1 MTATNPPGPPT
12 GDSTGDAA
20 EAANPVDTAAGS
32 SPLLKIAIAVVA
44 LIAFIALGR
53 FAGGYIQ
60 PFAQWVDS
68 LGFWGPMVFV
78 VAYAAA
84 VVAFVPAS
92 LLTLGAGAIFG
103 VVQGVL
109 YVFVAATLGAGLSF
123 LVARY
128 LARTAVERRLAGN
141 ERMAAIDR
149 AIAAEGR
156 KIVFLLR
163 LVPVIPFN
171 VLNYG
176 LGLTRVS
183 FADYLVASVGMI
195 PGTLLYVYSGKVVG
209 DVAEL
214 ASGSSV
220 SQGSGYYAFLA
231 LGLVATI
238 TVTVVVTRIARRA
251 LAEATGE

>member
-1 MTATNPPGPPT
+1 MREVTSTDT
-12 GDSTGDAA
+12 HTEDS
-20 EAANPVDTAAGS
+20 NPVDANSTAR
-32 SPLLKIAIAVVA
+32 PLSKIAIGIVAGVA
-44 LIAFIALGR
+44 LILLGR

-60 PFAQWVDS
+60 PFAGWVDG
-68 LGFWGPMVFV
+68 LGFFGPLVFV
-78 VAYAAA
+78 LAYAAA

-92 LLTLGAGAIFG
+92 LLTLAAGAIFG

-109 YVFVAATLGAGLSF
+109 YVFVAATTGAGLSF

-128 LARTAVERRLAGN
+128 VARAAVEKRLAGN
-141 ERMAAIDR
+141 ERIAAIDR
-149 AIAAEGR
+149 AVAADGR
-156 KIVFLLR
+156 KIVLLLR
-163 LVPVIPFN
+163 LVPIIPFN

-183 FADYLVASVGMI
+183 FADYLVGSIGMI
-195 PGTLLYVYSGKVVG
+195 PGTLLYVYSGKIAG

-214 ASGSSV
+214 ASGATL
-220 SQGSGYYAFLA
+220 SQGAGYYAFLG

-238 TVTVVVTRIARRA
+238 AVTIVVTRIARRA

>member
-1 MTATNPPGPPT
+1 VALTGSHPEDPDSMDATR
-12 GDSTGDAA
+12 STR
-20 EAANPVDTAAGS
+20 
-32 SPLLKIAIAVVA
+32 PLIKIAIGIAA
-44 LIAFIALGR
+44 LIALVLLGR

-60 PFAQWVDS
+60 QFAGWVDQ
-68 LGFWGPMVFV
+68 LGFWGPLAFIL
-78 VAYAAA
+78 AYAAA

-92 LLTLGAGAIFG
+92 LLTLAAGAIFG

-109 YVFVAATLGAGLSF
+109 YVFVAATTGAGLSF
-123 LVARY
+123 IVARY
-128 LARTAVERRLAGN
+128 LTRAAVERRLAGN

-171 VLNYG
+171 ALNYG

-183 FADYLVASVGMI
+183 FADYMVGSIGML
-195 PGTLLYVYSGKVVG
+195 PGTLLYVYSGKVAG

-214 ASGSSV
+214 ASGADV
-220 SQGSGYYAFLA
+220 SQGAGYYAFLG

-238 TVTVVVTRIARRA
+238 AATILVTRIARRA
-251 LAEATGE
+251 LNDATGE

>member
-1 MTATNPPGPPT
+1 MTTTDTHTKNSS
-12 GDSTGDAA
+12 STGH
-20 EAANPVDTAAGS
+20 
-32 SPLLKIAIAVVA
+32 PLLKAAIGLCA
-44 LIAFIALGR
+44 LAALVLLGR
-53 FAGGYIQ
+53 LAGDYIG
-60 PFAQWVDS
+60 PFSQWVDG
-68 LGFWGPMVFV
+68 LGFLGPLVFI

-103 VVQGVL
+103 VIQGVL
-109 YVFVAATLGAGLSF
+109 YVFVAATIGAGLSF

-128 LARTAVERRLAGN
+128 VARDAVEKRLAGN
-141 ERMAAIDR
+141 EKIASIDR

-163 LVPVIPFN
+163 LVPIIPFN
-171 VLNYG
+171 ALNYG

-183 FADYLVASVGMI
+183 FADYLVASIGMI
-195 PGTLLYVYSGKVVG
+195 PGTLLYVYSGKVAG

-214 ASGSSV
+214 ASGASV
-220 SQGSGYYAFLA
+220 SQGTGYYAFLS

-238 TVTVVVTRIARRA
+238 AVTIVVTRIARRA
-251 LAEATGE
+251 LTEATGE

>member
-1 MTATNPPGPPT
+1 V
-12 GDSTGDAA
+12 AA
-20 EAANPVDTAAGS
+20 LV
-32 SPLLKIAIAVVA
+32 L
-44 LIAFIALGR
+44 LGR
-53 FAGGYIQ
+53 LAGDYIQ
-60 PFAQWVDS
+60 PFSHWVDG
-68 LGFWGPMVFV
+68 LGFWGPLVFI

-128 LARTAVERRLAGN
+128 VARAAVEKRLAGN
-141 ERMAAIDR
+141 EKIGSIDR

-163 LVPVIPFN
+163 LVPIIPFN
-171 VLNYG
+171 ALNYG

-183 FADYLVASVGMI
+183 FADYLVGSIGMI
-195 PGTLLYVYSGKVVG
+195 PGTLLYVYSGKVAG

-214 ASGSSV
+214 ASGASV
-220 SQGSGYYAFLA
+220 SQGTGYYAFVG

-238 TVTVVVTRIARRA
+238 AVTVVVTRIARRA